1 MKKQKISCPNC
12 KGIKTIK
19 RGFRKTEN
27 RGKIQRY
34 YCQDCK
40 KRFVE
45 NEGFIRM
52 RNNPQ
57 KITQAMHMYF
67 SGMSLRKSQE
77 HLGIF
82 YNHNASHMSILRW
95 IQKYMTQIGKFTDTL
110 NLKVGHELMS
120 DEMEDR
126 VKGKQCWFVDVMD
139 TKTRYMVSS
148 DFMRSRTIQ
157 NLTNVL
163 ANAKRKTGEQVTII
177 TTDGLQ
183 GYPRVLRKTFGLQS
197 PYNSTS
203 KTKSKVIHN
212 IVIAKERGFNHKIER
227 LHNSIR
233 ERIKVMRG
241 FGSLQSAKAIM
252 KGYEIYYNFLR
263 KHQAINKYPYEL
275 ATNLQLGKNKLLE
288 LIKLSNQ
295 ILSKSE
301 R

>member
-1 MKKQKISCPNC
+1 MIKQQISCPNC
-12 KGIKTIK
+12 NGKKTIK

-45 NEGFIRM
+45 DDGFTRM
-52 RNNPQ
+52 RNNPL

-67 SGMSLRKSQE
+67 SGVSLRKTQE

-82 YNHNASHMSILRW
+82 YNHNASHMSVLRW
-95 IQKYMTQIGKFTDTL
+95 IRRYMTQIRKFTDTL
-110 NLKVGHELMS
+110 NLKVGNELMS
-120 DEMEDR
+120 DEMEDK

-148 DFMRSRTIQ
+148 DLMRSRTLE
-157 NLTNVL
+157 NMTKVL
-163 ANAKRKTGEQVTII
+163 SEAKKKTGNQVKVV

-183 GYPRVLRKTFGLQS
+183 GYSTILKRSFGLKTYWNHKS
-197 PYNSTS
+197 P
-203 KTKSKVIHN
+203 IRHN
-212 IVIAKERGFNHKIER
+212 IVIASKRGFNHKIER
-227 LHNSIR
+227 LHNSVR
-233 ERIKVMRG
+233 ERIKIFRG
-241 FGSLQSAKAIM
+241 FGSLESAKAIM

-275 ATNLQLGKNKLLE
+275 ATDLQLGKNKLLD
-288 LIKLSNQ
+288 LIILSNQ
-295 ILSKSE
+295 KI
-301 R
+301 

>member
-1 MKKQKISCPNC
+1 MKDEVKCRFC
-12 KGIKTIK
+12 KSNGVVK

-27 RGKIQRY
+27 RGKIQIY
-34 YCQDCK
+34 FCKNCK
-40 KRFVE
+40 KRFTE
-45 NEGFIRM
+45 NDGFLRM
-52 RNNPQ
+52 RNSPD
-57 KITQAMHMYF
+57 KVTQAIHMYF
-67 SGMSLRKSQE
+67 SGISLRKSQE
-77 HLGIF
+77 HLGVF
-82 YNHNASHMSILRW
+82 YNHNASHMSVLRW

-110 NLKVGHELMS
+110 NLKVGNELMS

-183 GYPRVLRKTFGLQS
+183 GYPRVLRKAFGL
-197 PYNSTS
+197 NKKLKTS
-203 KTKSKVIHN
+203 KITHN

-227 LHNSIR
+227 LHNSVR

-241 FGSLQSAKAIM
+241 FGNLQSAKSIM

-275 ATNLQLGKNKLLE
+275 AIDLKLGKNKLLD
-288 LIKLSNQ
+288 LIKFSV
-295 ILSKSE
+295 
-301 R
+301 